1 MPPRPMAQTVLFD
14 DADAQ
19 SLPQLPQDVQIQ
31 LLQQMVQWMQ
41 AVAVG
46 VILVFVQIVALASS
60 FAI

>member
-14 DADAQ
+14 DAEAQ

-41 AVAVG
+41 A
-46 VILVFVQIVALASS
+46 IALA
-60 FAI
+60 INKGEHDEQDHR